1 MSMKSF
7 TFLKGFLSVIGVAL
21 MAAASHSQTATIS
34 PLNASI
40 ITNSSQEFTIV
51 TTGFGNNNQD
61 RTFTYTISG
70 PGVTIPA
77 SPVSFN
83 CSSGCNSEAHTFQF
97 PTAGTYTVSV
107 TVTRNS
113 NPSTTAT
120 ASTTLNVVPANIWV
134 ASNDGTTIA
143 GYAVSNGTRVAGP
156 ATLFTP
162 NFPNAVNT
170 YTRTAAL
177 GRNAS
182 PSPVNGHFYWLGTSS
197 GNSQNNG
204 LVEVFASTA
213 TGANRTKIGQLDLN
227 GASGSE
233 LGFVRLGMGP
243 EGTGWILAGDG
254 STLYLARFM
263 SNGVNPVTITMEDA
277 SVSLVGGTV
286 ATFQNGDIC
295 ISGNNNLYALANDGN
310 GVTQV
315 FIGQPT
321 GSTTTLTKKWDLV
334 DQANNPFTGSVNG
347 VGFDLLGSLYLT
359 TSTGLFYVDQGTVN
373 GPAGTVECSL
383 VFSQTGLQDL
393 ATNVFPTQSTL
404 PVTLLNFTATLKNG
418 ETKLNWQTENE
429 VMFSHYE
436 IERKSASSG
445 TSFVTIASKNSAGST
460 GISNYQ
466 HVDNISSLSDDVFYY
481 RLKMV
486 DQNESYKYSTVIMVR
501 KEEKVITGIRVNPN
515 PAVRGEVTTL
525 RFQAAASAT
534 VSLRVVDMTGRVVSQ
549 QQNRINEGLNSIP
562 VNNLDR
568 LQPGMYIIQLQ
579 NGSELSAVKL
589 SIVR

>member
-1 MSMKSF
+1 MKSF

-21 MAAASHSQTATIS
+21 MAATSHSQTATIS

-51 TTGFGNNNQD
+51 TTGFGGNNQD

-77 SPVSFN
+77 TPASFN
-83 CSSGCNSEAHTFQF
+83 CSTGCNTEEHTFQF
-97 PTAGTYTVSV
+97 PTAGTYTVSI

-113 NPSTTAT
+113 NPAVTAS
-120 ASTTLNVVPANIWV
+120 ASTTINVVPANIWV
-134 ASNDGTTIA
+134 ASNDGTTVA
-143 GYAVSNGTRVAGP
+143 GYAVSNGNPVAGP
-156 ATLFTP
+156 ATIFTP

-170 YTRTAAL
+170 YNRTAAL
-177 GRNAS
+177 GRNTS
-182 PSPVNGHFYWLGTSS
+182 PSPTLGHFYWLGTSS
-197 GNSQNNG
+197 GNNQNNG

-227 GASGSE
+227 GGSGAE

-254 STLYLARFM
+254 TTLYLARFM

-277 SVSLVGGTV
+277 SVTLAGGTV

-310 GVTQV
+310 GVTQI
-315 FIGQPT
+315 FIGQPN
-321 GSTTTLTKKWDLV
+321 GANTTLTKKWDLV
-334 DQANNPFTGSVNG
+334 DGANNPFTGSVNG

-359 TSTGLFYVDQGTVN
+359 TSTGLFYVDQSTVN

-383 VFSQTGLQDL
+383 VFAQTGLQDL
-393 ATNVFPTQSTL
+393 ASNVFPTQSTL
-404 PVTLLNFTATLKNG
+404 PVTLLNFTATLNNG
-418 ETKLNWQTENE
+418 VTRLNWQTENE

-436 IERKSASSG
+436 IERKSPSSG
-445 TSFVTIASKNSAGST
+445 TSFVTIASRNSAGST
-460 GISNYQ
+460 SISNYQ
-466 HVDNISSLSDDVFYY
+466 HDDNISSLSDDVFYY

-486 DQNESYKYSTVIMVR
+486 DLDGRSKYSKVIMVR
-501 KEEKVITGIRVNPN
+501 KEMKTITGIRVNPN
-515 PAVRGEVTTL
+515 PVVRGEETTL
-525 RFQAAASAT
+525 RFESSTRAS
-534 VSLRVVDMTGRVVSQ
+534 VSLRVVDMAGRVVSQ
-549 QQNRINEGLNSIP
+549 QQNRVNEGLNSIP
-562 VNNLDR
+562 VNNLER

-589 SIVR
+589 SIIR